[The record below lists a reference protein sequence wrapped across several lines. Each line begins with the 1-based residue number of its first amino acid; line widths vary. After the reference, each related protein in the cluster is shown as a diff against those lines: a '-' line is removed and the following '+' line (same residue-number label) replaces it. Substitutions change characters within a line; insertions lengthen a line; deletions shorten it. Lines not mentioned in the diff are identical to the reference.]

1 MFTRMKLVE
10 YEVQQGGVVE
20 AAHGQLHVPQQG
32 QTPQRFTQ
40 LSPVHQQTRQI
51 LDDHV
56 ERGQRVLSINGHTFQ
71 KYFFEVAAFFVL
83 QSLLIHCG
91 IANIH
96 FLLFI
101 ELKQISNLCVY
112 KKIKMFKF
120 YCFNLKMFNFQLHC
134 QIISAAININ
144 YVAKIFIFC
153 KKEFK
158 LIN

>member
-1 MFTRMKLVE
+1 MKLVE

-71 KYFFEVAAFFVL
+71 KYFFEVAAFFLLQIVASAQL
-83 QSLLIHCG
+83 VQSLLIHYG
-91 IANIH
+91 NAIIH

-101 ELKQISNLCVY
+101 ELKQISNSY
-112 KKIKMFKF
+112 IDDTKKKIQF
-120 YCFNLKMFNFQLHC
+120 FQ
-134 QIISAAININ
+134 S
-144 YVAKIFIFC
+144 
-153 KKEFK
+153 E
-158 LIN
+158 